1 MRTRTV
7 LDRTVLEALVS
18 LAPSAALV
26 TNSDGVVV
34 LANQLA
40 ECQFGFGP
48 GELLGAHVDSLAVGH
63 SSHHAARRQQFHE
76 SPAFRPMGQGRIL
89 QARRRDGSE
98 FPAEIGLTPL
108 STAEGAFV
116 MALVVDVSW
125 RRNAERALRES
136 EERYGLIFESAADG
150 IGVLQD
156 GRFAI
161 VNESL
166 KRLLGGELA
175 SHPKEKL
182 FEDYIAPHHRR
193 LALRYSTV
201 QTDDPLRGQRTE
213 VQLMT
218 TGGALGPWVEIHGS
232 EIEFEGR
239 PALLVVLRDVT
250 ERRQAEADSER
261 LASHDSLTGLLNRR
275 AVLTRLS
282 NELASSRRRKTWLGV
297 LYLDL
302 DGFKSIN
309 DLYGHAVGDAL
320 LAQIAQRF
328 QRLIRATDVV
338 GRLGGDEFVA
348 IMTDVKAVRD
358 VERFTQKL
366 FRGVSEPFVV
376 GAHRVEV
383 GLSIGVGL
391 YPADGDSPEAL
402 LHCADT
408 AMYRAKHA
416 RGNAARFFS
425 TVP

>member
-1 MRTRTV
+1 MRTQTT
-7 LDRTVLEALVS
+7 LDRTALEALVS

-26 TNSDGVVV
+26 TDSHGVVV

-40 ECQFGFGP
+40 EHQFGFGP
-48 GELLGAHVDSLAVGH
+48 GELIGAHVDNLTVTDTSRHLAL
-63 SSHHAARRQQFHE
+63 RRQFHQ
-76 SPAFRPMGQGRIL
+76 SPGARPMGHGRVL
-89 QARRRDGSE
+89 PARRRDGSE
-98 FPAEIGLTPL
+98 FPAEIGLTPVA
-108 STAEGAFV
+108 TAEGAFV

-125 RRNAERALRES
+125 RRNAEQALRES

-161 VNESL
+161 GNESL
-166 KRLLGGELA
+166 KRLLGG
-175 SHPKEKL
+175 SMNGHTPDKP
-182 FEDYIAPHHRR
+182 FEEYIAPHHRK
-193 LALRYSTV
+193 LATRYSSV
-201 QTDDPLRGQRTE
+201 QGGEPLRGQRTE

-218 TGGALGPWVEIHGS
+218 AGGELGPWVEIHGS
-232 EIEFEGR
+232 AIEFEGR

-250 ERRQAEADSER
+250 ERRQSEADAER
-261 LASHDSLTGLLNRR
+261 LANHDSLTGLLNRR

-282 NELASSRRRKTWLGV
+282 NELASARRRKTWLAV

-328 QRLIRATDVV
+328 QGLIRATDVV

-348 IMTDVKAVRD
+348 IMTDVKTVRD

-376 GAHRVEV
+376 GAHRLEV

-391 YPADGDSPEAL
+391 YPADGESPEAL

-408 AMYRAKHA
+408 AMYRAKHVH
-416 RGNAARFFS
+416 GNTARFFS
-425 TVP
+425 VA